1 MKAWHIICALP
12 AGLLSAC
19 VEPNAGSA
27 PVASMNGGN
36 AEIGDAASADA
47 GSSMAEGADAKAH
60 AKQYGAAIER
70 HAQENAIPAALANAV
85 IRVESN
91 FNAHIVHAG
100 NYGLTQIKL
109 ATARSLGFDGSPSA
123 LLDPEINL
131 HFGLKYLGN
140 AYQQARG
147 DLCATIMKY
156 QSGHLAV
163 RLSVANRLYCQ
174 RVKVLMAL

>member
-1 MKAWHIICALP
+1 M
-12 AGLLSAC
+12 
-19 VEPNAGSA
+19 NAGSA
-27 PVASMNGGN
+27 PVASMNGGV
-36 AEIGDAASADA
+36 AEIGDTATADT
-47 GSSMAEGADAKAH
+47 GSNMAEGVDAKAR
-60 AKQYGAAIER
+60 ARQYGAAIKR
-70 HAQENAIPAALANAV
+70 HAQENAIPAALASAV

-109 ATARSLGFDGSPSA
+109 TTARSLGFDGSPSA

-131 HFGLKYLGN
+131 HFGLKYLAN

-147 DLCATIMKY
+147 DLCTTIMKY
-156 QSGHLAV
+156 QSGNRAV
-163 RLSVANRLYCQ
+163 QLSAANRLYCQ